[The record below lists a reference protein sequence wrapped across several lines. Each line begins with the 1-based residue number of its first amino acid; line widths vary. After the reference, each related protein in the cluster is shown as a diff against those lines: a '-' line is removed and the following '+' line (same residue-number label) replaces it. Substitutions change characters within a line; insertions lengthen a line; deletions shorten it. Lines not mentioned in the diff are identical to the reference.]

1 MNSYLLEGSDH
12 LTVTNIIS
20 KIITTE
26 KFNSIPINNYDMD
39 SVPLDNALED
49 LDTYGFF
56 QDKKIIVISN
66 FDNLKFDD
74 NLDSIEHLFKYL
86 KSPSEDNLLFIVCNK
101 IDDRKKIYKDLKKI
115 MSYQKIDIDAESF
128 IKEQLASY
136 KLEAGVV
143 RLISDLCQNDISKIY
158 NECLKLKCFKIDDK
172 LIAKDDVNSLVTK
185 KLSQLN
191 ELSFSLIRLMAEKD
205 KRGALRTYNELLEYQ
220 FEPLSI
226 IGLLESQ
233 FRLMYQIKVLSKD
246 GLNNDE
252 IAKKLGEKS
261 SYRIKKV
268 REVTKFYSK
277 KEILDIFIKL
287 SDIDFKIKTS
297 IADPVFLLQLFIL
310 NM

>member
-56 QDKKIIVISN
+56 QDKKVIVISN

-74 NLDSIEHLFKYL
+74 NLDSIDHLFKYL
-86 KSPSEDNLLFIVCNK
+86 KSPSKDNLLFIVCNK

-115 MSYQKIDIDAESF
+115 MSYQKMNIDTESF
-128 IKEQLASY
+128 IKEQLTSY

-143 RLISDLCQNDISKIY
+143 RLIGDLCQNDISKIY

-172 LIAKDDVNSLVTK
+172 FITKDDVNSLVTK

-277 KEILDIFIKL
+277 SEILDVFIKL

>member
-1 MNSYLLEGSDH
+1 MNNYLLEGSDH

-56 QDKKIIVISN
+56 QDKKIVVISN

-74 NLDSIEHLFKYL
+74 NLDSIDHLFKYL
-86 KSPSEDNLLFIVCNK
+86 KNPSKDNLLFIVCNK
-101 IDDRKKIYKDLKKI
+101 IDDRKKVYKDLKKI
-115 MSYQKIDIDAESF
+115 MSYQKIDVDAESF

-136 KLEAGVV
+136 KLEAGVI

-172 LIAKDDVNSLVTK
+172 FITKDDVNGLVTK

-268 REVTKFYSK
+268 REVIGFYSK
-277 KEILDIFIKL
+277 REILDIFIRL

>member
-12 LTVTNIIS
+12 LTVNNIIS
-20 KIITTE
+20 KIIATE
-26 KFNSIPINNYDMD
+26 KFDSIPINNYDMD

-56 QDKKIIVISN
+56 QDKKVIVISN

-86 KSPSEDNLLFIVCNK
+86 KSSSKDNLLFIVCNK
-101 IDDRKKIYKDLKKI
+101 IDDHKKIYKDLKKI
-115 MSYQKIDIDAESF
+115 MSYQKIDIDAEDF

-136 KLEAGVV
+136 KLEAGVI

-158 NECLKLKCFKIDDK
+158 NECLKLKSFKIDNK
-172 LIAKDDVNSLVTK
+172 FITKDDVNSLVTK

-205 KRGALRTYNELLEYQ
+205 KHGALKTYNELLEYQ

-277 KEILDIFIKL
+277 SEILDVFIRL
-287 SDIDFKIKTS
+287 SDIDLKIKTS

>member
-56 QDKKIIVISN
+56 QDKKVIVISN

-86 KSPSEDNLLFIVCNK
+86 KSSSKDNLLFIVCNK

-115 MSYQKIDIDAESF
+115 MSYQKIDIDAEDF

-136 KLEAGVV
+136 KLEAGVI

-172 LIAKDDVNSLVTK
+172 FITKDDVDSLVTK

-205 KRGALRTYNELLEYQ
+205 KHGALKTYNELLEYQ

-277 KEILDIFIKL
+277 SEILDVFIRL
-287 SDIDFKIKTS
+287 SDIDLKIKTS

>member
-66 FDNLKFDD
+66 FDNLKVDD

-86 KSPSEDNLLFIVCNK
+86 KSPSKDNLLFIVCNK

-115 MSYQKIDIDAESF
+115 MSYQKMDIDAESF

-136 KLEAGVV
+136 KLEAGVI

-172 LIAKDDVNSLVTK
+172 FITKDDVNSLVTK

-277 KEILDIFIKL
+277 REILDIFIKL

>member
-56 QDKKIIVISN
+56 QDKKVIVISN

-74 NLDSIEHLFKYL
+74 NLDSIDHLFKYL
-86 KSPSEDNLLFIVCNK
+86 KSPSKDNLLFIVCNK

-115 MSYQKIDIDAESF
+115 MSYQKMDIDAESF

-172 LIAKDDVNSLVTK
+172 FITKDDVNSLVTK

-205 KRGALRTYNELLEYQ
+205 KHGALKTYNELLEYQ

-246 GLNNDE
+246 GLDNDV

-277 KEILDIFIKL
+277 SEILDVFIKL
-287 SDIDFKIKTS
+287 SDIDLKIKTS

>member
-20 KIITTE
+20 KIIATE

-56 QDKKIIVISN
+56 QDKKVIVISN
-66 FDNLKFDD
+66 FDNLKVDD

-86 KSPSEDNLLFIVCNK
+86 KSPSKDNLLFIVCNK

-115 MSYQKIDIDAESF
+115 MSYQKMDIDTESF
-128 IKEQLASY
+128 IKEQLTSY

-172 LIAKDDVNSLVTK
+172 VITKDDVNSLVTK

-191 ELSFSLIRLMAEKD
+191 ELSFLLIRLMAEKD

-277 KEILDIFIKL
+277 REILDIFIKL

>member
-12 LTVTNIIS
+12 LTVNNIIS
-20 KIITTE
+20 KIIATE
-26 KFNSIPINNYDMD
+26 KFDSIPINNYDMD

-56 QDKKIIVISN
+56 QDKKVIVISN

-86 KSPSEDNLLFIVCNK
+86 KSSSKDNLLFIVCNK

-115 MSYQKIDIDAESF
+115 MSYQKIDIDAEDF

-136 KLEAGVV
+136 KLEAGVI

-158 NECLKLKCFKIDDK
+158 NECLKLKCFKIDNK
-172 LIAKDDVNSLVTK
+172 FITKDDVNSLVTK

-205 KRGALRTYNELLEYQ
+205 KHGALKTYNELLEYQ

-277 KEILDIFIKL
+277 SEILDVFIRL
-287 SDIDFKIKTS
+287 SDIDLKIKTS

>member
-12 LTVTNIIS
+12 LTVNNIIS
-20 KIITTE
+20 KIIATE
-26 KFNSIPINNYDMD
+26 KFDSIPINNYDMD

-56 QDKKIIVISN
+56 QDKKVIVISN

-86 KSPSEDNLLFIVCNK
+86 KSSSKDNLLFIVCNK

-115 MSYQKIDIDAESF
+115 MSYQKIDIDAEDF

-136 KLEAGVV
+136 KLEAGVI

-172 LIAKDDVNSLVTK
+172 FITKDDVDSLVTK

-205 KRGALRTYNELLEYQ
+205 KHGALKTYNELLEYQ

-277 KEILDIFIKL
+277 SEILDVFIRL
-287 SDIDFKIKTS
+287 SDIDLKIKTS

>member
-1 MNSYLLEGSDH
+1 MNNYLLEGSDH
-12 LTVTNIIS
+12 LTITNIIS

-39 SVPLDNALED
+39 SVLLDNALED

-56 QDKKIIVISN
+56 QDKKVIVISN
-66 FDNLKFDD
+66 FDNLKVDD

-86 KSPSEDNLLFIVCNK
+86 KSPSKDNLLFIVCNK
-101 IDDRKKIYKDLKKI
+101 IDDRKKVYKDLKKI

-136 KLEAGVV
+136 KLEAGVI

-172 LIAKDDVNSLVTK
+172 VITKDDVNSLVTK

-277 KEILDIFIKL
+277 REILDIFIKL

>member
-56 QDKKIIVISN
+56 QDKKVIVISN

-74 NLDSIEHLFKYL
+74 NLDSIDHLFKYL
-86 KSPSEDNLLFIVCNK
+86 KSPSKDNLLFIVCNK

-115 MSYQKIDIDAESF
+115 MSYQKMDIDTESF
-128 IKEQLASY
+128 IKEQLTSY

-172 LIAKDDVNSLVTK
+172 FITKDDVNSLVTK

-252 IAKKLGEKS
+252 ITKKLGEKS

-277 KEILDIFIKL
+277 SEILDVFIKL